1 MDELKVL
8 LNDNSIEYSETELV
22 VNKDGVNGGAPN
34 STIVNLDSVFVSLTS
49 HLDSRVSWVRTP
61 PRAALLFF
69 LGKKELSWV

>member
-1 MDELKVL
+1 ML

-22 VNKDGVNGGAPN
+22 IDEAGVNGGPPN

-61 PRAALLFF
+61 TRAALLF
-69 LGKKELSWV
+69 